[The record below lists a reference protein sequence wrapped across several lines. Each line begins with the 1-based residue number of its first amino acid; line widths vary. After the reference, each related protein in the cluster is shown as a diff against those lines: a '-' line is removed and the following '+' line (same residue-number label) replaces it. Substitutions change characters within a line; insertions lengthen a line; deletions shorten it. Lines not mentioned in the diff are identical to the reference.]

1 MPIRPV
7 PGTCLKYYLM
17 AFDAAGDE
25 CGDDP
30 EGKMSQKILDVLS
43 TEPITDVFIFSHGW
57 LGDVRA
63 ACSQYDKWT
72 EAMAAQE
79 ADLQRMQEV
88 RPGFR
93 PLLIGLHWPSLPW
106 GDEELESAIV
116 SSNPSTPDLIEKKF
130 SERIA
135 NTPKA
140 KEALRTIGEAV
151 MEEDI
156 DLELPRQVKDAYAQL
171 NEEASLGNEG
181 EGAEPGS
188 DRESFNPQRI
198 HKYAIEDAREEE
210 SSGNPDI
217 SKFAKEVLVAPL
229 RAISFWSMK
238 ARARQIGERGGSQL
252 LEKLQKAAP
261 QTVRFH
267 LMGHSFG
274 CIVVSAMLASPEAR
288 GTLVRPVHSLA
299 LVQGALSLWSYCAKI
314 TVVPGESRPGYFHS
328 LIADRRV
335 TGSIITTHSEHDT
348 AVRKWYPIAAGA
360 ARQYHYAPDQ
370 LPKYGG
376 IGYWGVMG
384 EELNPVD
391 MDMLP
396 LDATYQFEPGRIYNL
411 DSRNFICRKSE
422 LFRLGNIVVY
432 DPGGAHN
439 EIAEPEVAHAVWSA
453 ALSS

>member
-1 MPIRPV
+1 
-7 PGTCLKYYLM
+7 M

-25 CGDDP
+25 CE

-43 TEPITDVFIFSHGW
+43 STDEPITDVFIFSHGW
-57 LGDVRA
+57 LSDVPA
-63 ACSQYDKWT
+63 ARSQYKKWT
-72 EAMAAQE
+72 EAMAAI
-79 ADLQRMQEV
+79 QRRQQIQ
-88 RPGFR
+88 PGFR

-106 GDEELESAIV
+106 GDEKLESAIV
-116 SSNPSTPDLIEKKF
+116 NPNPSTPGLIEKEF

-156 DLELPRQVKDAYAQL
+156 SSFELPPQVEDAYEQL

-188 DRESFNPQRI
+188 DRESFDPQRI
-198 HKYAIEDAREEE
+198 FKNAINDPQEET
-210 SSGNPDI
+210 SGNFNI
-217 SKFAKEVLVAPL
+217 LKFTKEALVAPL
-229 RAISFWSMK
+229 RATSFWSMK

-252 LEKLQKAAP
+252 LEKLQKTAP

-288 GTLVRPVHSLA
+288 GTLVRPVHSLV

-314 TVVPGESRPGYFHS
+314 PVVPRESRPGYFHS

-335 TGSIITTHSEHDT
+335 TGSIITTHSEHDI

-360 ARQYHYAPDQ
+360 ARQYDYAPADE

-384 EELNPVD
+384 EDLNPENI
-391 MDMLP
+391 DMLP
-396 LDATYQFEPGRIYNL
+396 LDDTYQFEPGRIYNL
-411 DSRNFICRKSE
+411 NSSNFICRKTE
-422 LFRLGNIVVY
+422 LFRLGDRSVL

-453 ALSS
+453 ALSA